1 MDYEYGYV
9 VEYDSDRGYRE
20 NLRCVFKMN
29 KESIRKKIEDM
40 CDKIEEN
47 FDEETIDEVGFDEEA
62 ANRAMD
68 DVFERTKNNKG
79 FQEMY
84 KLAAGKMIS
93 VDRKIGLAVCFSYD
107 YFVYF
112 HRCLKE
118 YLDNGNVVMEDSNC
132 FKEMIQRLK

>member
-1 MDYEYGYV
+1 
-9 VEYDSDRGYRE
+9 
-20 NLRCVFKMN
+20 
-29 KESIRKKIEDM
+29 M

-68 DVFERTKNNKG
+68 DVFERTRG
-79 FQEMY
+79 EFFFEEIY

-107 YFVYF
+107 YFMYF

>member
-1 MDYEYGYV
+1 MGYDYEHT

-40 CDKIEEN
+40 RDKIEEN
-47 FDEETIDEVGFDEEA
+47 LDDETIDEVGFDEDA
-62 ANRAMD
+62 SNKAMN

-93 VDRKIGLAVCFSYD
+93 VDMEIGLAVCFSYD
-107 YFVYF
+107 YFMYF

-118 YLDNGNVVMEDSNC
+118 YLDNGEGIKDPNC